1 MTTALVTGGTSGIG
15 AAFARAL
22 AARGHDLILVARD
35 AERLTSCA
43 TELSE
48 RYGVQVE
55 TLAADLAVRADV
67 LTVADRLSDAERPVE
82 ILVNNAGYGLH
93 VKLLDD
99 DLGAHTR
106 AIDVMCVAVLILGG
120 AAGRAMR
127 ARGHGTIINTASLAA
142 YISQGAYSPIKAWVL
157 AYSEGLANEL
167 HGSGVGVTAVNP
179 GWVRTEFHQ
188 RAGIRTSSIP
198 DFIWVDSDRVA
209 AEALVDADKKRVIS
223 VPTKRWKLQ
232 KLLARHAP
240 RSGVRWASRILS
252 RSRQ

>member
-22 AARGHDLILVARD
+22 ADRGHDLILVARD

-43 TELSE
+43 AELSE

-55 TLAADLAVRADV
+55 TLAADLAVRDDV
-67 LTVADRLSDAERPVE
+67 LAVADRLSDAERPVE

-99 DLGAHTR
+99 HLDAHTH

-179 GWVRTEFHQ
+179 GWVRTEFHE